1 MTDADPINPEGSG
14 MVAAEYVLGV
24 LGAAERQEAERRIAA
39 EPAFAEAV
47 AFWEARLGHLTDGV
61 APVTPPASAWPRIA
75 QAIRRPASQAPAS
88 RESAPALW
96 DSLAFWRGFGITSA
110 GVALASILGLAYLAT
125 VPPPDTSLVASL
137 NAGTGQTGFL
147 ASVNPNGTSLTIMP
161 ASLSGVD
168 QRALELWL
176 IPPGQQPRSLGLIQP
191 GRPVRV
197 NVPPDLL
204 PQLRSNAVLA
214 VSLEPPGGSPTG
226 LPTGPIIA
234 NGPLTRL

>member
-1 MTDADPINPEGSG
+1 MTDADPTAPEGSG
-14 MVAAEYVLGV
+14 IVAAEYVLGV
-24 LGAAERQEAERRIAA
+24 LDAAERRDAERRMAD
-39 EPAFAEAV
+39 EPAFAQEV
-47 AFWEARLGHLTDGV
+47 AFWEARLGRLADDV
-61 APVTPPASAWPRIA
+61 APVAPPAGVWQRIA
-75 QAIRRPASQAPAS
+75 EAVRPRAD
-88 RESAPALW
+88 RESAPTIW
-96 DSLAFWRGFGITSA
+96 NSLAFWRGFGITSA
-110 GVALASILGLAYLAT
+110 GVALASILGLVYLAT
-125 VPPPDTSLVASL
+125 VPPPDTALVASL
-137 NAGTGQTGFL
+137 NAGSGQGAFL

-197 NVPPDLL
+197 NVPPELL
-204 PQLRSNAVLA
+204 AQLRSNAVLA

-226 LPTGPIIA
+226 LPTGPVIA